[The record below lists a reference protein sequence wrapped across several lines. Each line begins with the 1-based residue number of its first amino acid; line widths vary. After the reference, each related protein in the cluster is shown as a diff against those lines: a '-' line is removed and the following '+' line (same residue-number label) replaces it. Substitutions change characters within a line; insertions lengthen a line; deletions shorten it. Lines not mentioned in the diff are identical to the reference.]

1 MQTPLNFSFCASAL
15 PLTFLKLLLI
25 PDNKMIFQTNSVFPG
40 DMESISHPGILILF
54 RGLQHY
60 VQNMGTRDTWR
71 GGESA
76 AAVGTIT
83 GDRLKN
89 SAPF

>member
-1 MQTPLNFSFCASAL
+1 
-15 PLTFLKLLLI
+15 
-25 PDNKMIFQTNSVFPG
+25 
-40 DMESISHPGILILF
+40 MESISHPGILILF